1 MESLAPSPDD
11 RPRPGSTIDPRQA
24 GIIER
29 LALFGPGPPRFFRDA
44 CSVMNGEI
52 VLETATHA
60 VAHDL
65 REVDSSIRKV
75 LEPMVDKKRRA
86 EIEAMRKGK
95 H

>member
-1 MESLAPSPDD
+1 LAPSPDD